1 MATSGMLLSY
11 VDFFSGLSSET
22 PEKRRISREAQ
33 KRQIIH
39 KEKKERR

>member
-22 PEKRRISREAQ
+22 PEKTRIGQEAQ
-33 KRQIIH
+33 RPQIIH
-39 KEKKERR
+39 EEKKERR

>member
-1 MATSGMLLSY
+1 MATSGMLLSS

-22 PEKRRISREAQ
+22 PEKTRIGQEAQ
-33 KRQIIH
+33 KRQIIR